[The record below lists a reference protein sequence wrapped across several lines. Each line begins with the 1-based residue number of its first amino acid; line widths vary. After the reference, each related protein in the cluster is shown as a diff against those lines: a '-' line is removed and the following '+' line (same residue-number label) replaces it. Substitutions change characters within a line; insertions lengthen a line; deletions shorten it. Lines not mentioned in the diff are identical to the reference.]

1 MGEITVNGLR
11 LNGTVSGCRQ
21 ARMDPEIAGAIS
33 DIDVEDL
40 IRYIELSHF
49 HLNVSVQKTLR
60 ALLCLL

>member
-1 MGEITVNGLR
+1 
-11 LNGTVSGCRQ
+11 
-21 ARMDPEIAGAIS
+21 MDPEIAGAIS